1 MHLLKTFHKIIG
13 KQPEL
18 VMDCSTEPLS
28 VERLFINMVQMEI
41 KETTNE
47 KTF

>member
-1 MHLLKTFHKIIG
+1 MHLLKTFHKIIIG

-28 VERLFINMVQMEI
+28 VERLRINSI
-41 KETTNE
+41 RL
-47 KTF
+47 